1 MKLAAITG
9 SIGCGKTTLAGLVR
23 ELGYVVY
30 DIDGWTRAL
39 YRKPAFIRMIL
50 ENFPSMGDK
59 GKVNKRRLRDLVFND
74 NRELKRLE
82 GLVHPFLEER
92 FFEMIR
98 RNSRYDDVFFI
109 DAALIF
115 ELGWDRYCDLVVVAD
130 VDYELQKQRVMKR
143 DGITAADF
151 EKIVAVQMSNR
162 EKILRADVIVETDKP
177 LGVLKV
183 ELLSIIDEL

>member
-1 MKLAAITG
+1 M
-9 SIGCGKTTLAGLVR
+9 
-23 ELGYVVY
+23 Y
-30 DIDGWTRAL
+30 
-39 YRKPAFIRMIL
+39 
-50 ENFPSMGDK
+50 
-59 GKVNKRRLRDLVFND
+59 KRQ
-74 NRELKRLE
+74 
-82 GLVHPFLEER
+82 
-92 FFEMIR
+92 IR

-143 DGITAADF
+143 DGITAVDF

>member
-1 MKLAAITG
+1 
-9 SIGCGKTTLAGLVR
+9 
-23 ELGYVVY
+23 
-30 DIDGWTRAL
+30 
-39 YRKPAFIRMIL
+39 
-50 ENFPSMGDK
+50 
-59 GKVNKRRLRDLVFND
+59 
-74 NRELKRLE
+74 
-82 GLVHPFLEER
+82 
-92 FFEMIR
+92 MIR

-143 DGITAADF
+143 DGITAVDF
-151 EKIVAVQMSNR
+151 EKIVAVHMSNR

>member
-1 MKLAAITG
+1 M
-9 SIGCGKTTLAGLVR
+9 
-23 ELGYVVY
+23 
-30 DIDGWTRAL
+30 
-39 YRKPAFIRMIL
+39 
-50 ENFPSMGDK
+50 
-59 GKVNKRRLRDLVFND
+59 VFND

-143 DGITAADF
+143 DGITAVDF

>member
-1 MKLAAITG
+1 
-9 SIGCGKTTLAGLVR
+9 
-23 ELGYVVY
+23 
-30 DIDGWTRAL
+30 
-39 YRKPAFIRMIL
+39 
-50 ENFPSMGDK
+50 
-59 GKVNKRRLRDLVFND
+59 
-74 NRELKRLE
+74 
-82 GLVHPFLEER
+82 
-92 FFEMIR
+92 MIR
-98 RNSRYDDVFFI
+98 RTSRYDDVFFI

-143 DGITAADF
+143 DGITAVDF